1 MTSMLESH
9 TLYSHLLIYVGF
21 YYRDDESEYPEGR
34 YVKCC
39 VLGNLKSK
47 NQMLELSLRESRL
60 NGNMGDD
67 ALPTEGETVHG
78 FVVST
83 TNVGC
88 FVRLSRSVEGR
99 VVLKE
104 LSDDFIPRPDEM
116 FPMGRLVVGKVKS
129 VKELE
134 PTKRS
139 NLSATVD
146 IDMRESVLLTS
157 GKTLTLDD
165 IELKSKY
172 TGVVTRVETYG
183 VFVRIDNSEISGL
196 AHVSECSDT
205 YVKNVFDLYNP
216 GDMVKLL

>member
-1 MTSMLESH
+1 
-9 TLYSHLLIYVGF
+9 
-21 YYRDDESEYPEGR
+21 
-34 YVKCC
+34 
-39 VLGNLKSK
+39 
-47 NQMLELSLRESRL
+47 LSLRESRL